1 MLDEPTAAL
10 DPLFESQIYNQF
22 KTVMQDRTAILIS
35 HRLGATK
42 LSSEIFVLDNGNI
55 VETGCHEDL
64 IKKGGIYAHM
74 YKEQSKWYK

>member
-1 MLDEPTAAL
+1 MENNKKFLVG
-10 DPLFESQIYNQF
+10 DPVWFYIRKHDFMSKGII
-22 KTVMQDRTAILIS
+22 K
-35 HRLGATK
+35 
-42 LSSEIFVLDNGNI
+42 EIFVLDNGNI